1 MCVCVSV
8 FVRAVECVTRG
19 RIWSSV
25 LASAGAGHASLRR
38 PAPIHSMRPII
49 CAPIDNSVGFYRVF
63 FYRVSNST
71 QFSIRVSTAS
81 RVAVLRSLSEETR
94 FQFEMVWNESR
105 RTYWVLLGL
114 NGFEWVLLGFTGCY
128 LVLLGFTGLYLV
140 LLGYT

>member
-1 MCVCVSV
+1 MRNEGTNMV
-8 FVRAVECVTRG
+8 VRVGVG
-19 RIWSSV
+19 R
-25 LASAGAGHASLRR
+25 RR
-38 PAPIHSMRPII
+38 PRVIAPARADPFD
-49 CAPIDNSVGFYRVF
+49 AANNLRADRQQRWLLPGF

-114 NGFEWVLLGFTGCY
+114 NGFEWVLLGFTGFY
-128 LVLLGFTGLYLV
+128 WV
-140 LLGYT
+140 LLGYLRFHWVSLGL